1 MEKQIFNF
9 IKRKTPNLLKVMDV
23 KLKDTDDDHGFINEH
38 YIVRC
43 LLSVP
48 DTSIPINNMLG
59 KVEKNCLVDSQEF
72 NNWLKGEDSIK
83 WV

>member
-9 IKRKTPNLLKVMDV
+9 IKRKTPNLLKVIDV
-23 KLKDTDDDHGFINEH
+23 KLKNPLDDYGIINEH

-43 LLSVP
+43 LLQVS

-59 KVEKNCLVDSQEF
+59 KVEKNCLVSVSEF